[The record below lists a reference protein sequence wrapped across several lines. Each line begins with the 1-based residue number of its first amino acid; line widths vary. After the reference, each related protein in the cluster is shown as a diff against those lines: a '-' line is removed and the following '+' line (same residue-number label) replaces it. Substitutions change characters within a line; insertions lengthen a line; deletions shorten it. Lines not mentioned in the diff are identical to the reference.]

1 MAIINTSAREITGKI
16 VYYGPG
22 HGGKTTNLQ
31 VIHDSIAITERRRMF
46 SLKTTGD
53 RTLFF
58 DLLPMDVGKIKDQT
72 LRFQLYTVPGQVY
85 YNDSRMKVLQGVD
98 GIVFVADSSSDRLE
112 ANEESMQNLYDNLA
126 ALDIDPSSIPMVIQY
141 NKRDLRDCIPT
152 TVLDDILNPEA
163 HPAFEAVANRGVG
176 VLETLGEILRLTEQ
190 SLRRQ
195 LRG

>member
-1 MAIINTSAREITGKI
+1 MAIVNTSAREITGKI

-22 HGGKTTNLQ
+22 HSGKTTNLH
-31 VIHDSIAITERRRMF
+31 VIHDSIAMAERRRMF
-46 SLKTTGD
+46 SLKTAGD

-58 DLLPMDVGKIKDQT
+58 DLLPLDVGRIKGQA

-126 ALDIDPSSIPMVIQY
+126 ALDVDPRSVPMVIQY
-141 NKRDLRDCIPT
+141 NKRDLPDCIPT

-163 HPAFEAVANRGVG
+163 HPAFEAVASKGTG
-176 VLETLGEILRLTEQ
+176 VLETLGEILRLTER
-190 SLRRQ
+190 SLRSG
-195 LRG
+195 LVG